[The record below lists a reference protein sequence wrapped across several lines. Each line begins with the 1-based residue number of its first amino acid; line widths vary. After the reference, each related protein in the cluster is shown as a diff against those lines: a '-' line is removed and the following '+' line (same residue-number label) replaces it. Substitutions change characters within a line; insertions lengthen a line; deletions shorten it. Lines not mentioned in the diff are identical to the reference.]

1 MDDSA
6 EMQNI
11 EEKVIF
17 GARVV
22 NPSDPDVFDNPDSAR
37 VRARQIGCIGIRRYN
52 NRSGAASWM
61 PCTNESDYRRVSGI
75 GHSGRRFRR
84 QEIEREVRRVIGG
97 RGGRKVDSKSANYTK
112 PEVRETL
119 KKRIMAGSKGGNP
132 GQWSARKAQLL
143 AIAYRKAGG
152 GYKGGKTKKQR
163 SLSKWTKQ
171 KWRTSDGKP
180 ARRGNVT
187 RRYLPAAAWNRL
199 TVGQRAATNRKKI
212 QGSREGRQ
220 FVENTEA
227 AKRARKRSTRGQ
239 KHIEFY
245 EDFEFKAIG
254 SRIGKV
260 TRRRN
265 FGSSTGGRAARRI
278 GGKLRGAFATFDPN
292 AIDADGD
299 SVVQEGTIQERR
311 IGARI
316 AQAAQR
322 AAASTPD
329 NIGRIRRQ
337 PQVDEA
343 RAFGRAERLA
353 DGRYATTL
361 PSSIARTQPSPRKI
375 RRGSTQTRRIEET
388 KPKKIRQSK
397 RPETKPT
404 TEIRAAVRDAKPEP
418 KLYPPKYERD
428 AVRSIRD
435 SRPEIYRQFI
445 TGESTVAEIAD
456 RFDVVRDEIQQAIN
470 QHKKLRKSNRNKFTN
485 NNPRLTRAIE
495 KFSNSRNAFTEAIS
509 EGRFRD
515 WDSMVQYVFRN
526 PDSSKNRDNMVQDLF
541 DTFKTGK
548 NPDRSSNISLG
559 YVPSVREDDKRLV
572 KTFSDSRK
580 PRPGFRGLDQFEVQP
595 KRTTSAASFEQR
607 TPRSYRRDDLIAD
620 AMAGGYT
627 ITGKM
632 SGSMTPK
639 QEQEWKRKEW
649 KRQQLKG
656 FAIDPN
662 ASTKFPSLNAVLAG
676 RDVTKSIEALDA
688 LDDTQLDNLWTSTI
702 GDISS
707 VPGMSVPAYQAKN
720 APLSPR
726 ELALAASVKRPL
738 VKAFVD
744 EYKKFNA
751 GGIIAG
757 LDIDAMSDGDIQS
770 FFNTFVLPELTNT
783 GSPSVQDVEQAAQL
797 LPTQARLSDAERLLA
812 ALPSSFQTLEYRM
825 KVGRKVLAEEGYD
838 VDTPE
843 FDAALQRFLDE
854 SEQKDLD
861 NFNEQLTTWLNGGKP
876 VKAVKKIPINPD
888 TNEPY
893 TEQELRDQ
901 IDAVSEA
908 IEVIQEN
915 FDPEMFNELQQ
926 INGIS
931 SLLNEAMALET
942 FLNDPTKVPD
952 ESLLPI
958 NISTGKPYTLREW
971 IESGAF
977 KLFRM
982 YDNPATKKPFT
993 DAELAEVLLN
1003 LALQRREIEN
1013 KIGPSILSDFNKLG
1027 AFNERLI
1034 NALADLAEDDE
1045 DEFELPP
1052 GDLLDGEE
1060 EEGEE
1065 GGMQPDP
1072 PSIEEMQQANQD
1084 ILDSQAERLQNR
1096 PEVGDEFTKDD
1107 VKNIRDTISSIKK
1120 NQEPTTAAP
1129 DTDEYWERFGPYDGD
1144 KNHPLNKVTD
1154 ADGKE
1159 VGLNSKEYQV
1169 DKNLWNEYLAGNY
1182 AQEWSDIHNSH
1193 IIARYTDVPEEL
1205 SRYNGEFEEGADP
1218 ALIDPNI
1225 RWDKL
1230 IDVLQQTNPELFRK
1244 DPKTGEVV
1252 GETLDNLAQQL
1263 GLQNYGGASFS
1274 ARAGRVTDASGEI
1287 IDTSGPQYRR
1297 LLGELAKDERLKQN
1311 EQYLG
1316 STKAAAKERAKLW
1329 NLFEVGTL
1337 TPEEIAFQE
1346 EIRDVNTVVQALH
1359 MHEVDNSIPSANR
1372 TNLDGVARTAFQ
1384 TRRAAFEKAKTKKLI
1399 EGIREIA
1406 RLSNPNVSTRATA
1419 SDLQNTIDRAITY
1432 LDETIKKIGIEY
1444 DQFRRTKQMLHGMI
1458 SSLLKTRPGLFEVDP
1473 KNPNQRNR
1481 FGQTGWNRAKEP
1493 LLRYMNRIYKWNE
1506 EMFGYVDRRTGEE
1519 KPGLLRILVNYERSL
1534 ALQTGD
1540 PAGSSSTT
1548 AIFNRARQRKQEL
1561 ERFKG
1566 ELQSLSQQARSQGI
1580 TGFMKGAGALGRA
1593 EDSARRGAR
1602 RAAEGRFGFA
1612 DPRIL
1617 KRYDR
1622 AGFDVTKPMLGNASG
1637 FNKRFNREIQEAI
1650 RNNNQSMENSPA
1662 FNRLNQNEK
1671 SYMRLLEAVNNTP
1684 RLFGNEENPTRLR
1697 QRTGRVG
1704 QTGSNPSVR
1713 TPRYV
1718 TPFVNKRPTEFY
1730 KSGITGRMEGTS
1742 RNERIKNFGGKD
1754 KLKLG
1759 GFLEVAPEELE
1770 DGRWYMVNRHGEI
1783 MSPESYPNEDAA
1795 YKASL
1800 VLGRKF
1806 REQQRGQELPQNTA
1820 EWEAARLGL
1829 RQSGYRAAS
1838 VHRQNLADIAPIKDD
1853 GTKNKY
1859 IFAVDKLP
1867 KQRAGDAL
1875 ILRKNPSTGELEAL
1889 VIERGFG
1896 PHRKDGEGTVA
1907 LPGGMF
1913 DPTKGDADLFD
1924 SALREA
1930 LEETGL
1936 RPEDLI
1942 SSQKLGTIDSPDWDP
1957 RFAEGIEVSAVLVE
1971 VPSTWEPTAGDD
1983 AESARFV
1990 PLVDLAS
1997 GDIPLG
2003 FGHAA
2008 WFDAAFSAHED
2019 PELSS
2024 LGEKFS
2030 HLNWLARQ
2038 RQQRII
2044 RDANELRV
2052 AYNAERLERDLTLF
2066 DQENPRLKLFPT
2078 ELPDTTNGGWR
2089 PTGSEFDAIS
2099 KPRVARIIKETHAH
2113 LDALINTE
2121 RAKRGLPPR
2130 RTKRNF
2136 PQIPPGAVSGSMR
2149 AAMTEM
2155 GPDEFDKVSRLPNG
2169 RDNPA
2174 ARKFI
2179 DDVINLRMTGM
2190 DKYSIAKFMSDKA
2203 ALEFAVRNNG
2213 NSPEPKDLVRG
2224 HNSQAGRGNELAGLA
2239 PTDELIFRII
2249 SERKLSI
2256 AGNPRHTGPALRR
2269 VEPQDEFTK
2278 QRNDAAK
2285 DVMILALEGMSTPE
2299 IADFLD
2305 ISSAR
2310 VGKTLRRLGMQEKD
2324 GSTTTGDMRDVIR
2337 RYEQSPNQKA
2347 LYVDSIYKRMSLSE
2361 ISRKYK
2367 LPESEV
2373 RESVESYRDNVES
2386 LQPEHHAIYR
2396 KALTDI
2402 EADVLS
2408 RDEEQITRMRLDG
2421 LSISDIS
2428 EVTKMDNGRVKTI
2441 EQRALYKLRR
2451 NNSDEFMGV
2460 KRELDVINHRRTP
2473 SMNYMVGGMTDIE
2486 GDGVYFNARDLRDFR
2501 NNDKDIY
2508 VMNQHMGSSVRDIAS
2523 RFGMSEDAVRQS
2535 INSYSSAIE
2544 KTDTFK
2550 HKALRRVL
2558 ATNNSSLSGADIDF
2572 INMRNDGASIDD
2584 IARYFEVPSESVRAR
2599 QIAVMS
2605 KLNNSDGI
2613 SGAMKGVRNIDSR
2626 NLYRELG
2633 VEELASQRE
2642 IDDAFTF
2649 EVSGIMSRAMKN
2661 EPNSVDRLYTISE
2674 AYKVLSNPAARES
2687 YDNFDFD
2694 NNDDLSELPELDRL
2708 FDSWPMSQYVEPS
2721 TNKVRPPWVA
2731 DAILGEYRQYDNF
2744 VKMPHHLGSD
2754 EITDDIDDGFL
2765 GFDINDSKRDL
2776 GISDMYYRR
2785 PMPGTR
2791 EWDNLQREAEIA
2803 RASGD
2808 DRFIFDEEGL
2818 IVGKRQSYIPKF
2830 DDPSSP
2836 DYVGDRYGG
2845 LPRGSS
2851 TARALNF
2858 GSPVSGVTSAG
2869 KKKISNRSA
2878 SNAIAGRI
2886 RNDVI
2891 SGQIQS
2897 RPPRDFVK
2905 RTTNSLKDD
2914 NRRYPFDSRPSE
2926 SDMQLIESASQNL
2939 RQTELLPMAK
2949 AYEFEFSGPD
2959 GELYNSGILTLA
2971 QRPVVVVRFYDEI
2984 NVPFY
2989 MSSGRG
2995 GKSNVEPGRWY
3006 PFWGVGRDGWFNKTT
3021 ERDINNFYNIPELRI
3036 AAARLDAILPQSSMP
3051 TSNKKWNNGDLDWMP
3066 REKMSISERQKRFRD
3081 AQRAIREAD
3090 ESNTPDNQRR
3100 ASRQESKKFVGFPI
3114 KNSLVPVINGRRNA
3128 IDRNGDVSL
3137 LGNSILSTRK
3147 KFNDVRKEILEIATQ
3162 DRTSSRREL
3171 TNERAKR
3178 IVRDMPDGVFDV
3190 SVVGRMAIPRKQW
3203 SGRDFYK
3210 DLEADKNDS
3219 LAVLKK
3225 KFRDL
3230 AKKYHPDRNK
3240 GDVSAAAR
3248 FRAASEAWEILS
3260 DARQRS
3266 DYDNN
3271 FYPEIERRA
3280 QQNQNQGNQ
3289 RPDFPFG
3296 FTSQRDNQAP
3306 QEEPSETRP
3315 TRQAPPR
3322 PPYPN
3327 PRSGAALPPID
3338 KTLSDR
3344 IGYVP
3349 PSIKHDPNLWDSM
3362 RNHRPEKRNE
3372 GIEVPNTFGQGT
3384 TKVTDERFFDL
3395 YTKVAVGMSEAVKKN
3410 RKPGEPKRFISV
3422 GGAPGSGKST
3432 MRKSGEAGIP
3442 DVDSAVHVD
3451 ADEIKTVIPEA
3462 VAAHA
3467 AGDTE
3472 WGTVAH
3478 EESRVI
3484 SDMALR
3490 VALDRDK
3497 DVVYDSTG
3505 QYNRGYGTLD
3515 YAKAAGYEI
3524 TAHYVVAPE
3533 EFLQERIDM
3542 RQLTDPRKLPRHIIS
3557 ATMARNF
3564 YIIPEVAQKSDEFY
3578 LWGWDGN
3585 KKVLLAQKEKGKTLE
3600 ILDPRAFAHADFFED
3615 YGDHPLVDR
3624 PDLSLFPNRRDLEF
3638 PSSWVYDAHKMFK
3651 RGATVSEIAKELKI
3665 RKSSIFKT
3673 LTEENVVGAP
3683 GTAYSWDSPF
3693 RPRSPRE
3700 PDGPPRPIY
3709 QEDDITE
3716 DPLYTDEDIRD
3727 AEEDYYK
3734 SFWDDSPTDEDD
3746 MPIPGRGR
3754 SDRPLIPI
3762 DGVPP
3767 MSVGDPA
3774 PDLTRYKSSGILAE
3788 VAKSNEQLTT
3798 MFKYAKESTPF
3809 RKLISSYLRDG
3820 ISDKELVDGLKNM
3833 RTNHIFATWAYRE
3846 KSSLSTVWPFDDEKI
3861 GTLND
3866 NEITEYA
3873 EGVLGDAI
3881 VKKLEQAFTE
3891 MSAVGVTATDPIGRK
3906 FAWEYGIPMDF
3917 MKSAQAKFNR
3927 KGTITGAMNS
3937 KNPFGDPSTWK
3948 SLDDLDDELKDYMVD
3963 DDLFGKAIK
3972 HPLLFW
3978 IGPVAPNMIDY
3989 LNNGIDAKRK
3999 GTEEA
4004 YKDKNWS
4011 KYIYLHERAYRIQA
4025 FEDVMDEM
4033 TDEQYW
4039 ENLSSI
4045 WVDSESIGTESDRW
4059 LELLQSNRG
4068 SRDFFMNDDERAEL
4082 GKLPNKFTVYRG
4094 YSSGDPEEFGMSW
4107 STSKDVAEWFARRF
4121 ARDEDDI
4128 ILEELQV
4135 AKEEVFAY
4143 LTRRSEEE
4151 IILDMRIAKE
4161 KSVKRTKLGPKGKGK

>member
-6 EMQNI
+6 EMQNT

-22 NPSDPDVFDNPDSAR
+22 NPSDPDTFDNPDSAR

-52 NRSGAASWM
+52 NRRGSASWM

-84 QEIEREVRRVIGG
+84 QQIEREVRRVIGG
-97 RGGRKVDSKSANYTK
+97 RGGRKVESKSANYTK

-152 GYKGGKTKKQR
+152 GYKGGKIKKQR

-220 FVENTEA
+220 FVQNTEA

-278 GGKLRGAFATFDPN
+278 GGKLRGAFATFDAN
-292 AIDADGD
+292 AVDADGD
-299 SVVQEGTIQERR
+299 LVVQEGTIQERR
-311 IGARI
+311 ITARA

-322 AAASTPD
+322 AAASAPD

-337 PQVDEA
+337 PQIDEE

-361 PSSIARTQPSPRKI
+361 PSGIARTQLSPRKV
-375 RRGSTQTRRIEET
+375 RRGSAQNRRIEET
-388 KPKKIRQSK
+388 KPQKIRQSK
-397 RPETKPT
+397 RPEAKPT
-404 TEIRAAVRDAKPEP
+404 TAIRADMRDARPKP
-418 KLYPPKYERD
+418 YPPQYERD
-428 AVRSIRD
+428 AVQSIRE

-559 YVPSVREDDKRLV
+559 YVPSNREDDKRLV

-632 SGSMTPK
+632 SGAMTPK
-639 QEQEWKRKEW
+639 QEQEWKRREW

-662 ASTKFPSLNAVLAG
+662 ASAKFPSLNAVLAG

-688 LDDTQLDNLWTSTI
+688 LDDTQLDGLWTSTI

-744 EYKKFNA
+744 EYKKFNP

-757 LDIDAMSDGDIQS
+757 LDIDAMSDADIQS
-770 FFNTFVLPELTNT
+770 FFNTFVLPELANT

-843 FDAALQRFLDE
+843 FDAALQKFLDE

-876 VKAVKKIPINPD
+876 VKPVKKIPINPD

-931 SLLNEAMALET
+931 SLLNEARALET

-958 NISTGKPYTLREW
+958 NTSTGKPYTLREW

-993 DAELAEVLLN
+993 PKELEEVLFN
-1003 LALQRREIEN
+1003 LALQSREIEN
-1013 KIGPSILSDFNKLG
+1013 KIGPSILSDFNKLE
-1027 AFNERLI
+1027 AFNGRLI
-1034 NALADLAEDDE
+1034 NALAGLAEDDE
-1045 DEFELPP
+1045 DEFELSP

-1060 EEGEE
+1060 EEE

-1084 ILDSQAERLQNR
+1084 LLDSQAERLQNR

-1144 KNHPLNKVTD
+1144 PNHPLNQVTD
-1154 ADGKE
+1154 AEGKE

-1169 DKNLWNEYLAGNY
+1169 DKNLWDEYLAGTY

-1244 DPKTGEVV
+1244 DPKTGEIV

-1274 ARAGRVTDASGEI
+1274 ARAGRVTDATGET

-1316 STKAAAKERAKLW
+1316 STKAAAKDRAKLW
-1329 NLFEVGTL
+1329 NLLEVGTL

-1346 EIRDVNTVVQALH
+1346 DIRDINTVVQALH
-1359 MHEVDNSIPSANR
+1359 MHEVDNNIASATR
-1372 TNLDGVARTAFQ
+1372 SNLDGVARTAFQ
-1384 TRRAAFEKAKTKKLI
+1384 TRKAAFEKAKTKKLI
-1399 EGIREIA
+1399 AGIREIA

-1458 SSLLKTRPGLFEVDP
+1458 SSLLKTRPGLFEADP

-1481 FGQTGWNRAKEP
+1481 FGQTGWNRTKEP

-1506 EMFGYVDRRTGEE
+1506 EMFGYVDRRTGET
-1519 KPGLLRILVNYERSL
+1519 KRGLLRILVEYERSL

-1566 ELQSLSQQARSQGI
+1566 ELQSLSRQAQSQGI

-1602 RAAEGRFGFA
+1602 RAAEGRFGFV

-1650 RNNNQSMENSPA
+1650 RYNNQSMENSPA

-1684 RLFGNEENPTRLR
+1684 RLFGNEENPARLR
-1697 QRTGRVG
+1697 QQTGRVG
-1704 QTGSNPSVR
+1704 QTGLNPSVR

-1718 TPFVNKRPTEFY
+1718 TPYVNRRPTEFY
-1730 KSGITGRMEGTS
+1730 KSGITGRMDGTS

-1759 GFLEVAPEELE
+1759 GFLEVVPEELE

-1783 MSPESYPNEDAA
+1783 ISPESYSNEDAA

-1800 VLGRKF
+1800 ALGRKF

-1838 VHRQNLADIAPIKDD
+1838 VHRQNLADIAPIKAD
-1853 GTKNKY
+1853 GTKNEY
-1859 IFAVDKLP
+1859 MFAVDKRP

-1875 ILRKNPSTGELEAL
+1875 IIRKNPSTGALEAL

-1907 LPGGMF
+1907 LPGGFF
-1913 DPTKGDADLFD
+1913 DQSKGDADLFD

-1942 SSQKLGTIDSPDWDP
+1942 TSQKLGTIDSPDWDP

-1990 PLVDLAS
+1990 PLADLAS

-2024 LGEKFS
+2024 LGAKFS

-2044 RDANELRV
+2044 RDVNELRV

-2099 KPRVARIIKETHAH
+2099 KPRVARIIKDAHAH
-2113 LDALINTE
+2113 LDALINAD
-2121 RAKRGLPPR
+2121 RAKRGLPPK
-2130 RTKRNF
+2130 RTKKNL
-2136 PQIPPGAVSGSMR
+2136 PEIPPGAVSGAMR

-2155 GPDEFDKVSRLPNG
+2155 GPDEFDKVSRLDNG

-2179 DDVINLRMTGM
+2179 DDVINLRMSGM

-2203 ALEFAVRNNG
+2203 ALEFAIRDNG
-2213 NSPEPKDLVRG
+2213 NSPEPKDLVRS
-2224 HNSQAGRGNELAGLA
+2224 HNSKADRGSELAGLA
-2239 PTDELIFRII
+2239 PTDELIFKII
-2249 SERKLSI
+2249 SERKLNTT
-2256 AGNPRHTGPALRR
+2256 GNSRSRFSTAVRG
-2269 VEPQDEFTK
+2269 VEPQDKFTK

-2285 DVMILALEGMSTPE
+2285 DVMTLALEGMSTSE
-2299 IADFLD
+2299 IADILD
-2305 ISSAR
+2305 ISKGR
-2310 VGKTLRRLGMQEKD
+2310 VGSTLRRMGMQDRD
-2324 GSTTTGDMRDVIR
+2324 GSTTTGDMSDAIR

-2347 LYVDSIYKRMSLSE
+2347 MYVDSMYKRMSLSE

-2367 LPESEV
+2367 LPESEI
-2373 RESVESYRDNVES
+2373 RESIESYRDNVES

-2428 EVTKMDNGRVKTI
+2428 EVTKMDNGRVKTL

-2451 NNSDEFMGV
+2451 NIPYEFVGV
-2460 KRELDVINHRRTP
+2460 KGDLDVINYRKTP
-2473 SMNYMVGGMTDIE
+2473 SMNYMVGGMTDID
-2486 GDGVYFNARDLRDFR
+2486 GDGVYFAARDLRDFR

-2508 VMNQHMGSSVRDIAS
+2508 IMNQHMGSSVKDIAS
-2523 RFGMSEDAVRQS
+2523 RFKMSEDDVRQS
-2535 INSYSSAIE
+2535 IESYSSAIE
-2544 KTDTFK
+2544 KTDAFK

-2558 ATNNSSLSGADIDF
+2558 ATNNSSLSGADVDF

-2584 IARYFEVPSESVRAR
+2584 IARYFEVSPESVRAR

-2613 SGAMKGVRNIDSR
+2613 SGAMKGIPNIESR

-2633 VEELASQRE
+2633 VEESAPQRE
-2642 IDDAFTF
+2642 IDDAFTS

-2661 EPNSVDRLYTISE
+2661 EPNSVWRLHTISE

-2694 NNDDLSELPELDRL
+2694 DNDDFMEIPELDKL

-2721 TNKVRPPWVA
+2721 TNKIRPPWVA

-2765 GFDINDSKRDL
+2765 GFDINDSDRGL
-2776 GISDMYYRR
+2776 AISDMYYQK
-2785 PMPGTR
+2785 PIPGTK
-2791 EWDNLQREAEIA
+2791 EWDRGQRLADRA

-2808 DRFIFDEEGL
+2808 TRISFDKDGFISGSTMNFDP
-2818 IVGKRQSYIPKF
+2818 RF
-2830 DDPSSP
+2830 DDPQSP
-2836 DYVGDRYGG
+2836 DYIGDRYGG
-2845 LPRGSS
+2845 PPKGARPYQPMISGGMSS
-2851 TARALNF
+2851 E
-2858 GSPVSGVTSAG
+2858 S
-2869 KKKISNRSA
+2869 KKKFSKRLPESLSDSSA
-2878 SNAIAGRI
+2878 
-2886 RNDVI
+2886 
-2891 SGQIQS
+2891 
-2897 RPPRDFVK
+2897 
-2905 RTTNSLKDD
+2905 
-2914 NRRYPFDSRPSE
+2914 RYPGNSRPSTKDMALIKNA
-2926 SDMQLIESASQNL
+2926 SDRL
-2939 RQTELLPMAK
+2939 RSTEILPIA
-2949 AYEFEFSGPD
+2949 EVFDFEFSGPD
-2959 GELYNSGILTLA
+2959 GERYESGILTIA
-2971 QRPVVVVRFYDEI
+2971 QRPVVVVRFYDDI

-2989 MSSGRG
+2989 ISSGRG
-2995 GKSNVEPGRWY
+2995 GKKDVAAGKWY
-3006 PFWGVGRDGWFNKTT
+3006 PFWGIGKDGWFNKTSGD
-3021 ERDINNFYNIPELRI
+3021 DINNFYGIPELRET
-3036 AAARLDAILPQSSMP
+3036 AERLNQILPADSLPDASI
-3051 TSNKKWNNGDLDWMP
+3051 KWNNGDTKW
-3066 REKMSISERQKRFRD
+3066 
-3081 AQRAIREAD
+3081 
-3090 ESNTPDNQRR
+3090 R
-3100 ASRQESKKFVGFPI
+3100 ASSEERRRLRQSPNYYPI
-3114 KNSLVPVINGRRNA
+3114 KSSLVPVVNGKREAVARSGSLQQLSSNIVGARKQFNKLRNDYVISGKMTTPPA
-3128 IDRNGDVSL
+3128 
-3137 LGNSILSTRK
+3137 
-3147 KFNDVRKEILEIATQ
+3147 
-3162 DRTSSRREL
+3162 SS
-3171 TNERAKR
+3171 
-3178 IVRDMPDGVFDV
+3178 
-3190 SVVGRMAIPRKQW
+3190 PRK
-3203 SGRDFYK
+3203 G
-3210 DLEADKNDS
+3210 
-3219 LAVLKK
+3219 
-3225 KFRDL
+3225 
-3230 AKKYHPDRNK
+3230 
-3240 GDVSAAAR
+3240 
-3248 FRAASEAWEILS
+3248 AS
-3260 DARQRS
+3260 
-3266 DYDNN
+3266 
-3271 FYPEIERRA
+3271 
-3280 QQNQNQGNQ
+3280 
-3289 RPDFPFG
+3289 
-3296 FTSQRDNQAP
+3296 
-3306 QEEPSETRP
+3306 
-3315 TRQAPPR
+3315 
-3322 PPYPN
+3322 
-3327 PRSGAALPPID
+3327 LPPLD

-3344 IGYVP
+3344 IGFVP
-3349 PSIKHDPNLWDSM
+3349 PAVPHEEKLWDSM
-3362 RNHRPEKRNE
+3362 QKYRPAKPSD
-3372 GIEVPNTFGQGT
+3372 GIDVPTTFGAGNI
-3384 TKVTDERFFDL
+3384 KVDQDRFFDL
-3395 YTKVAVGMSEAVKKN
+3395 YTRVAVAMSNAVKTD

-3432 MRKSGEAGIP
+3432 MRKTGEANIPGI
-3442 DVDSAVHVD
+3442 DSAVHVD

-3472 WGTVAH
+3472 WATVVH

-3490 VALDRDK
+3490 VALEQDK

-3505 QYNRGYGTLD
+3505 QYNRGFGTLQA
-3515 YAKAAGYEI
+3515 AKDAGYEI
-3524 TAHYVVAPE
+3524 VAHYVVAPE
-3533 EFLQERIDM
+3533 SVLEDRIDE
-3542 RQLTDPRKLPRHIIS
+3542 RQKSDPRKLAKHIIS
-3557 ATMARNF
+3557 ATIGRNF
-3564 YIIPEVAQKSDEFY
+3564 SIIPDVAKMADEFY
-3578 LWGWDGN
+3578 LWGWGGDS
-3585 KKVLLAQKEKGKTLE
+3585 KVLLARKQKGGTVE
-3600 ILDPRAFAHADFFED
+3600 ILDTRAFAHANFFN
-3615 YGDHPLVDR
+3615 DHSDNQLLDR
-3624 PDLSLFPNRRDLEF
+3624 PDLSQFPDIRPRRYASKQLYQ
-3638 PSSWVYDAHKMFK
+3638 VHQMFAD
-3651 RGATVSEIAKELKI
+3651 GGTVSEIAEETKMTK
-3665 RKSSIFKT
+3665 RAIFDT
-3673 LTEENVVGAP
+3673 LTKDEILSIPYEEPPVPKTIPKSNIGRPASEY
-3683 GTAYSWDSPF
+3683 TYSDDYYYDESTGGYYNPFQADDEPNPFWFDDQGMNPVPEGIDSP
-3693 RPRSPRE
+3693 
-3700 PDGPPRPIY
+3700 
-3709 QEDDITE
+3709 
-3716 DPLYTDEDIRD
+3716 
-3727 AEEDYYK
+3727 
-3734 SFWDDSPTDEDD
+3734 
-3746 MPIPGRGR
+3746 
-3754 SDRPLIPI
+3754 
-3762 DGVPP
+3762 
-3767 MSVGDPA
+3767 
-3774 PDLTRYKSSGILAE
+3774 LAE
-3788 VAKSNEQLTT
+3788 IAMADPWMTNVLENAEQSKPYRDIVSKYLAGDIDDNELADALSG
-3798 MFKYAKESTPF
+3798 F
-3809 RKLISSYLRDG
+3809 
-3820 ISDKELVDGLKNM
+3820 GLDNQFDYIKANAFD
-3833 RTNHIFATWAYRE
+3833 IAEVF
-3846 KSSLSTVWPFDDEKI
+3846 PFDDEKLSPM
-3861 GTLND
+3861 TD
-3866 NEITEYA
+3866 DEVTQFAQDE
-3873 EGVLGDAI
+3873 LGDAI
-3881 VKKLEQAFTE
+3881 TQQTENMFAE
-3891 MSAVGVTATDPIGRK
+3891 MSATGIKPTDALGR
-3906 FAWEYGIPMDF
+3906 AWAYSYGIPMNF
-3917 MKSAQAKFNR
+3917 MKSAFSKYNR
-3927 KGTITGAMNS
+3927 KGTISGKMDSN
-3937 KNPFGDPSTWK
+3937 NPFGDMSKT
-3948 SLDDLDDELKDYMVD
+3948 LDDLDEELQEYLQD
-3963 DDLFGKAIK
+3963 DDLFGQTIK

-3978 IGPVAPNMIDY
+3978 IGPVTPNMVDY
-3989 LNNGIDAKRK
+3989 INKGIEAKRE
-3999 GTEEA
+3999 TLDRA
-4004 YKDKNWS
+4004 FKDKNWS
-4011 KYIYLHERAYRIQA
+4011 RYIYAHERPYRIDA
-4025 FEDVMDEM
+4025 FEEVMDEM

-4045 WVDSESIGTESDRW
+4045 WVDSESIGMEAERW
-4059 LELLQSNRG
+4059 RGLLQSNRG
-4068 SRDFFMNDDERAEL
+4068 SREFFMNADEKEEFST
-4082 GKLPNKFTVYRG
+4082 LPERFTVYRG
-4094 YSSGDPEEFGMSW
+4094 YSRGDKEEFGMSW
-4107 STSKDVAEWFARRF
+4107 STDRNVAEWFARRF
-4121 ARDEDDI
+4121 SNDRQDI
-4128 ILEELQV
+4128 IVEELEV
-4135 AKEEVFAY
+4135 SKDGVFAY
-4143 LTRRSEEE
+4143 MTRRGEAE
-4151 IILDMRIAKE
+4151 IILDMRDAK
-4161 KSVKRTKLGPKGKGK
+4161 KKLTKRTKLKPTKRGK